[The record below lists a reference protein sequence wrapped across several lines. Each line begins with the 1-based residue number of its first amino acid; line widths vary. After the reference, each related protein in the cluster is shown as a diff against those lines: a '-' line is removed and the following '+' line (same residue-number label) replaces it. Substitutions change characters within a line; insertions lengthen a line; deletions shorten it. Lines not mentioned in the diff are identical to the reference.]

1 MDFSPVEALTRKY
14 GPFPGYVW
22 FGGIAVVGFFYIRT
36 QKSKS
41 GTLRDDSGD
50 PTGGKG
56 TFDSEVVTKDKD
68 GNETRYSASGPTS
81 SYLGLLTTASAQ
93 PMGSSAGDV
102 YVNYP
107 GGATGKTLQ
116 TYKVTT
122 GETLKSI
129 AKKLFGNEGA
139 WRALYRQNLE
149 LIGADPLKD
158 LTGLVL
164 QIPEGNTNPTGG
176 GEKPVPTYASTTK
189 EQRDALYAKYKDSNP
204 AKLAEILN
212 KWSLEN
218 TALGTS
224 AGKSLGI
231 QQRDWATQL
240 LKKVGISSTR
250 ANV

>member
-1 MDFSPVEALTRKY
+1 MDFNPVEAFTKKY

-22 FGGIAVVGFFYIRT
+22 FGMISVVGFFYINA
-36 QKSKS
+36 QKNKAAGKTAAGTDPES
-41 GTLRDDSGD
+41 G
-50 PTGGKG
+50 GGE
-56 TFDSEVVTKDKD
+56 FSSEVKTKDEK
-68 GNETRYSASGPTS
+68 GNETTYTASGPTS
-81 SYLGLLTTASAQ
+81 SFLGLLTTASAQ

-107 GGATGKTLQ
+107 GGAEGKTLQ
-116 TYKVTT
+116 TYKVGT

-129 AKKLFGNEGA
+129 AKKLFGSEDA
-139 WRALYRQNLE
+139 WRALYRQNLD
-149 LIGADPLKD
+149 LIGSDPLKD

-164 QIPEGNTNPTGG
+164 QIPEGNTSPQGHPK
-176 GEKPVPTYASTTK
+176 EPIPKYANTTK
-189 EQRDALYAKYKDSNP
+189 EQRDAIYAKYKDSNP

-212 KWSLEN
+212 QWSLEN

-231 QQRDWATQL
+231 QQRDWANQL
-240 LKKVGISSTR
+240 LQKVGINSTR

>member
-1 MDFSPVEALTRKY
+1 MDFNPVEAFTKKY

-22 FGGIAVVGFFYIRT
+22 FGAIAVVGFFYI
-36 QKSKS
+36 KSGQTKK
-41 GTLRDDSGD
+41 GTLRDDAPTGD
-50 PTGGKG
+50 PGK
-56 TFDSEVVTKDKD
+56 FDSEVVTKDKD
-68 GNETRYSASGPTS
+68 GNETRYTASGPNS
-81 SYLGLLTTASAQ
+81 SFLGLLTTASAG

-129 AKKLFGNEGA
+129 AKKLFGTESS
-139 WRALYRQNLE
+139 WRDLYRQNLE
-149 LIGADPLKD
+149 LIGSDPLKD

-164 QIPEGNTNPTGG
+164 QIPESNTNPTGG
-176 GEKPVPTYASTTK
+176 GDKPIPRYADTTK
-189 EQRDALYAKYKDSNP
+189 AQRDELYNKYKDKNP
-204 AKLAEILN
+204 AKLADILN
-212 KWSLEN
+212 QWSLEN

-231 QQRDWATQL
+231 QQRDWATKL
-240 LKKVGISSTR
+240 LKNVGVSSTR